1 MITFLHAAYRRILRA
16 AFPLLHLLGLN
27 VILRSD
33 YYSPLPLASRL
44 TQRKERWNRPSEMVG
59 IELDLEQMKEELNRL
74 VARHGDES
82 ELPDY
87 GHAKTL
93 GYGQGFSEVDAFV
106 LYLMIRDLKPSH
118 YIEVGAGLSTFI
130 VWTAAQ
136 VNRRG
141 GSPCEMICIDPY
153 ADSRLEE
160 LAGLTVK
167 RRPVQDV
174 ALDLY
179 DRLEAH
185 DVLFIDSTHV
195 VKIDGDVPHVYL
207 EVLPRL
213 HPGVVIH
220 SHDIHFPFNVPH
232 PAEQYV
238 CDAKWPRFWTEA
250 MLLQAFLSF
259 NPSYRITLSTPLLR
273 HRDDDFLARTLPEYR
288 PLQPADYDTHHG
300 SLWYR
305 KVDTDAQA

>member
-1 MITFLHAAYRRILRA
+1 MAAFLLAAYRRVLRA

-33 YYSPLPLASRL
+33 YYSPLPLAAGL
-44 TQRKERWNRPSEMVG
+44 TKKRERWDRPSEMIG
-59 IELDLEQMKEELNRL
+59 IELDLDQMKVELKRL
-74 VARHGDES
+74 VDQHGDES
-82 ELPDY
+82 EILDY
-87 GHAKTL
+87 GPAKTL

-106 LYLMIRDLKPSH
+106 LYLMIRDLKPMH

-130 VWTAAQ
+130 VWTAAA
-136 VNRRG
+136 VNRRE

-160 LAGLTVK
+160 LAGLTVM

-213 HPGVVIH
+213 HPEVVIH

-238 CDAKWPRFWTEA
+238 FDAKWPRFWTEA

-259 NPSYRITLSTPLLR
+259 NPSYQVMLSTPLLR
-273 HRDDDFLARTLPEYR
+273 DHDDDFLARTLPDYR
-288 PLQPADYDTHHG
+288 RLQAADYDTHHG
-300 SLWYR
+300 SLWYC
-305 KVDTDAQA
+305 KVNDDAHS

>member
-1 MITFLHAAYRRILRA
+1 MIAVLRAVYRGILRTA
-16 AFPLLHLLGLN
+16 LRVVNALGLN
-27 VILRSD
+27 VNLLSD

-44 TQRKERWNRPSEMVG
+44 AKTRQRWDRPSEMVG
-59 IELDLEQMKEELNRL
+59 IEIDVEQMKEALQRL
-74 VARHGDES
+74 VGLHGAEA
-82 ELPDY
+82 EVPDY
-87 GHAKTL
+87 GRAKRQ
-93 GYGQGFSEVDAFV
+93 GYGPGFSEVDAFV
-106 LYLMIRDLKPSH
+106 LYLMIRDLKPRN

-130 VWTAAQ
+130 VWTAAE
-136 VNRRG
+136 VNRRE

-153 ADSRLEE
+153 AGSRLDE
-160 LAGLTVK
+160 LAGLTVM
-167 RRPVQDV
+167 RQPVQDV
-174 ALDLY
+174 ELDLY
-179 DRLEAH
+179 DRLEPH

-238 CDAKWPRFWTEA
+238 FDAKWPRFWTEA

-259 NPSYRITLSTPLLR
+259 NPSYRVMLSTPLLR
-273 HRDDDFLARTLPEYR
+273 HHDDDFLARTLPDYR
-288 PLQPADYDTHHG
+288 RLQAADYDTHHG
-300 SLWYR
+300 SLWYC
-305 KVDTDAQA
+305 KVDTDAHS